1 MFLPDILQIKFEKQ
15 LKKFLET
22 NNKEKAIAEGN
33 ANSRFRSFEQLRFTY
48 TTIISG
54 IVLVFLPWFTAQDS
68 QWGDARKLIQVYK
81 LSLDSS
87 AFHILSIALAI
98 KFVANCQETLATP
111 SFFKYLP
118 QFCLIS
124 ALISNLL
131 FCDDKFPSLL
141 ALAYIIAAL
150 RKTNKNLWLENITNF
165 TDIAAVIHSSILVN
179 FKFGLSDTI
188 FLVALIFIYRVGKY
202 RPGAVKLSNMFT
214 FM

>member
-1 MFLPDILQIKFEKQ
+1 VFLPDILQIKFEKQ

-111 SFFKYLP
+111 SFFKVSTSILSY
-118 QFCLIS
+118 FCL
-124 ALISNLL
+124 
-131 FCDDKFPSLL
+131 
-141 ALAYIIAAL
+141 
-150 RKTNKNLWLENITNF
+150 
-165 TDIAAVIHSSILVN
+165 DI
-179 FKFGLSDTI
+179 
-188 FLVALIFIYRVGKY
+188 
-202 RPGAVKLSNMFT
+202 
-214 FM
+214 